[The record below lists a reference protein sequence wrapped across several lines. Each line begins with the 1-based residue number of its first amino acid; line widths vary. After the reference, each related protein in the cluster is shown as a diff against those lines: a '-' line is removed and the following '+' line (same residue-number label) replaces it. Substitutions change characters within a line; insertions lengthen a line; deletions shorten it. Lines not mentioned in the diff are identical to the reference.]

1 MAQLTGASGKALLS
15 GRALLVLALWAAVT
29 GWAVWG
35 ARRAGLAWDGSGHG
49 LADAIALLAET
60 RPDAE
65 VTVVGA
71 SAVERLLVP
80 LARHTGRLQV
90 RRVDPLALAARPP
103 EGPVVPVPG
112 DVQVQAGESW
122 LLLHDP
128 DFPTVLAALAETSV
142 PDAPEGLGP
151 PPLAGF
157 EAPSVGEQRPAA
169 PVGGRARAMVWAMT
183 GLLLP
188 VTVAVGGVVW
198 YARRRGR

>member
-1 MAQLTGASGKALLS
+1 VAQLTSASGKALLS
-15 GRALLVLALWAAVT
+15 GRALLVLALWAGVT
-29 GWAVWG
+29 GWAAWG
-35 ARRAGLAWDGSGHG
+35 MHRAGLAWDGSGHG
-49 LADAIALLAET
+49 ISDAIALMAET

-65 VTVVGA
+65 VTLIGT

-80 LARHTGRLQV
+80 LARQTGRLQV

-112 DVQVQAGESW
+112 DVQVRSGNSW

-128 DFPTVLAALAETSV
+128 DFAAVLAALAATSA
-142 PDAPEGLGP
+142 PDALEGLGP
-151 PPLAGF
+151 PPLAGV
-157 EAPSVGEQRPAA
+157 EARHVGERPPAA
-169 PVGGRARAMVWAMT
+169 PVGGRTRAMVWAMT

-188 VTVAVGGVVW
+188 ASVAVGGVVW

>member
-1 MAQLTGASGKALLS
+1 VAGLTGASGKALLS
-15 GRALLVLALWAAVT
+15 GRAALVLALWAAVT
-29 GWAVWG
+29 GWAAWG
-35 ARRAGLAWDGSGHG
+35 LHRTGLAWDGSGHG
-49 LADAIALLAET
+49 LGDAMALMAET

-65 VTVVGA
+65 VTLVGT

-103 EGPVVPVPG
+103 QGPVVPAPG
-112 DVQVQAGESW
+112 DVQVQAGDHW

-128 DFPTVLAALAETSV
+128 DFSAVLAALAETSA
-142 PDAPEGLGP
+142 PDIPDGLGP
-151 PPLAGF
+151 PPLAGI
-157 EAPSVGEQRPAA
+157 EARHVGEQRPPA
-169 PVGGRARAMVWAMT
+169 PAGGRARAMVWAMT

-188 VTVAVGGVVW
+188 ATVAVGGVVW

>member
-1 MAQLTGASGKALLS
+1 VAHVTGASGKALLS
-15 GRALLVLALWAAVT
+15 GRALLVLALWAGVT
-29 GWAVWG
+29 GWAAWG
-35 ARRAGLAWDGSGHG
+35 MHRAGLAWDASGHG
-49 LADAIALLAET
+49 LSDAINLMAET

-65 VTVVGA
+65 VTLVGP

-112 DVQVQAGESW
+112 DVQVQAGDRW

-128 DFPTVLAALAETSV
+128 DFKAVLAALAATSA
-142 PDAPEGLGP
+142 PDAPESLGP
-151 PPLAGF
+151 PPLAGI
-157 EAPSVGEQRPAA
+157 EAPHLEAHAPPA
-169 PVGGRARAMVWAMT
+169 PVCGRARAMVWAMT

-188 VTVAVGGVVW
+188 ATVAVGGVVW